1 MKISTI
7 ELRKLTANDG
17 MVLTNGE
24 AYGKEIYLGKND
36 SPENW
41 HEITDAEYE
50 AILAKQEADNDHDR
64 NPDQTVEDR

>member
-1 MKISTI
+1 MNISTI

-36 SPENW
+36 SAENW
-41 HEITDAEYE
+41 REITEDEYNEILKAEE
-50 AILAKQEADNDHDR
+50 LESEKI
-64 NPDQTVEDR
+64 

>member
-1 MKISTI
+1 MIISTI
-7 ELRKLTANDG
+7 EIRKMVAASG

-36 SPENW
+36 APQNW

-50 AILAKQEADNDHDR
+50 KIKSEQEGGERNDH
-64 NPDQTVEDR
+64 